1 MRGPLGAAEFA
12 IVLGIVI
19 LLFGVMFG
27 PKRPKQLANE
37 FAQALQEWQ
46 LYLRGNRLR
55 RHDYLRWNRRWRH
68 DPLPPVD
75 LTGITILAILL
86 IVLLVEM
93 DWLSTLL

>member
-1 MRGPLGAAEFA
+1 MKGPIGAAEFA
-12 IVLGIVI
+12 IILGIVI
-19 LLFGVMFG
+19 LLFGG
-27 PKRPKQLANE
+27 RSAREL
-37 FAQALQEWQ
+37 AQAMQQWQ
-46 LYLRGNRLR
+46 QYLRGNRLR